1 MSIVG
6 CATIVA
12 LACGHAA
19 RATAPDADLATLTLN
34 AEYDGTPGETSFND
48 GLIVT
53 ASGAGG
59 TLSGPPGTSGS
70 LPPGSYDLSVEET
83 DPEGDVYYSF
93 GPATCSNVPSG
104 ALSVTLG
111 PGDVVT
117 CTFRYLVALPS
128 RPTEEPNL
136 QAPNFQAPNLQT
148 PAGAVD
154 QRRQADAMPVSGSDT
169 LLLTLFGTMLLSAG
183 GGLVLL
189 ARGDH
194 AGRFSAVSSTNMGGP
209 RGRRD

>member
-1 MSIVG
+1 MSVVG

-12 LACGHAA
+12 MTCGHAA
-19 RATAPDADLATLTLN
+19 RAAAPDPDLATLTLN
-34 AEYDGTPGETSFND
+34 AEYDGTPGETSFNS
-48 GLIVT
+48 GLVVT

-59 TLSGPPGTSGS
+59 RLSGPPGTSGS
-70 LPPGSYDLSVEET
+70 LPPGSYDLSVAVT
-83 DPEGDVYYSF
+83 DLVGDVYYSF

-117 CTFRYLVALPS
+117 CTFRYLVALPATGGS
-128 RPTEEPNL
+128 LNQPNL
-136 QAPNFQAPNLQT
+136 QAPP
-148 PAGAVD
+148 GAVD

-169 LLLTLFGTMLLSAG
+169 ILLTLIGTMLLCAG

-189 ARGDH
+189 ARRDG
-194 AGRFSAVSSTNMGGP
+194 AGRYEAVSTTNAGEP
-209 RGRRD
+209 RGRGD

>member
-12 LACGHAA
+12 LACGHVA

-59 TLSGPPGTSGS
+59 MLSGPPGTSGS
-70 LPPGSYDLSVEET
+70 LPPGSYDLSVEQT
-83 DPEGDVYYSF
+83 DPDGDASYLF

-128 RPTEEPNL
+128 RS
-136 QAPNFQAPNLQT
+136 APNFQAPNLQT

-154 QRRQADAMPVSGSDT
+154 QRPQADPMPVSGSDT
-169 LLLTLFGTMLLSAG
+169 ILLTLIGTMLLSAG

-194 AGRFSAVSSTNMGGP
+194 DRRLSAVSSTNMGGP
-209 RGRRD
+209 RGRGD

>member
-59 TLSGPPGTSGS
+59 MLSGPPGTSGS
-70 LPPGSYDLSVEET
+70 LPPGSYDLSVEQT
-83 DPEGDVYYSF
+83 DPDGDASYSF

-128 RPTEEPNL
+128 RPTEE
-136 QAPNFQAPNLQT
+136 PNFQAPNLQT

>member
-59 TLSGPPGTSGS
+59 MLSGPPGTSGS
-70 LPPGSYDLSVEET
+70 LPPGSYDLSVEQT
-83 DPEGDVYYSF
+83 DPDGDASVD
-93 GPATCSNVPSG
+93 GAAGVEHLGAADPGQVG
-104 ALSVTLG
+104 AL
-111 PGDVVT
+111 DVGFV
-117 CTFRYLVALPS
+117 P
-128 RPTEEPNL
+128 
-136 QAPNFQAPNLQT
+136 
-148 PAGAVD
+148 
-154 QRRQADAMPVSGSDT
+154 
-169 LLLTLFGTMLLSAG
+169 SAG
-183 GGLVLL
+183 G
-189 ARGDH
+189 
-194 AGRFSAVSSTNMGGP
+194 
-209 RGRRD
+209 